1 MPITS
6 RAAACG
12 DTPQK
17 IGKNKPRGRRPKVP
31 RSQTPPFVYQPGM
44 KIAEGK
50 DIETP
55 CAKKVST
62 YSAWWIKSYIRHS
75 IRNAHAVFVPRTAH
89 DLVRRWEAA
98 RARFRAAN
106 AFEPTDPE

>member
-17 IGKNKPRGRRPKVP
+17 MGKNRPRGRRPKVP

-55 CAKKVST
+55 CAK
-62 YSAWWIKSYIRHS
+62 
-75 IRNAHAVFVPRTAH
+75 
-89 DLVRRWEAA
+89 
-98 RARFRAAN
+98 AAN
-106 AFEPTDPE
+106 RLGEDGLAAFLLIAHGGGLASGQPVAPGAKPARIKGRGQP